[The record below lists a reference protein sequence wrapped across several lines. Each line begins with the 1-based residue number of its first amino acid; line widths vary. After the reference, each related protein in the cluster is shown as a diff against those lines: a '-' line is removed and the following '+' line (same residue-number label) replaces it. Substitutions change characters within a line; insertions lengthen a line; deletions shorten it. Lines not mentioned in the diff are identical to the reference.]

1 SYGIPCALVTFEGF
15 EDSVHGNG
23 IKYGDYAQGV
33 GLDSISPIAVGL
45 DFQKVDFEHLT
56 TDHKISDSKLDEVEA
71 AIVKGLS
78 YL

>member
-1 SYGIPCALVTFEGF
+1 VTFEGF

-33 GLDSISPIAVGL
+33 GLDSISPKPVGL
-45 DFQKVDFEHLT
+45 DFQKVDFENLT
-56 TDHKISDSKLDEVEA
+56 TDHKISDSKLDEVET
-71 AIVKGLS
+71 AILKGLS